1 MIENANV
8 MMLAVELVL
17 DSGEKRMIK
26 TGEILVHHR
35 TMHGWRNTSQMETAR
50 MVLFVIPAEKSAD

>member
-1 MIENANV
+1 